1 MKITENKKGRCTGC
15 CAAALFAG
23 FDRTYDFLLVAPA
36 FLHPAEK
43 DAKNHLTNCYGGG
56 VLYRKSRLHKKVMGA
71 CKKIVRLI
79 LMSNISRRKFL
90 KGAGV
95 AALAVAAAGVL
106 TGCSNGDAPVIPEV
120 TKEVKV
126 IFICNGATAG
136 KDGSVVVKKDA
147 KTVLVSQIKAEQIP
161 QGYTVES
168 TGELKIQEIDGKE
181 CVLVTLKKIAT
192 TKPVTVAFYDTVNRA
207 LLSTT
212 MTITVASDA
221 EFVYKTDLKE
231 SLPGYEIIDN
241 GKNQI
246 SKNNRVVMSVKP
258 VVPEESMEVTVTYYM
273 KGSNEVITKSTVS
286 VPKSKKVLTKAELP
300 GATVESN
307 GYLFDVVAINNG
319 PFGINDLGGGKGEV
333 AVTATIKMHK

>member
-23 FDRTYDFLLVAPA
+23 FDRTYDFLLVAPV

>member
-1 MKITENKKGRCTGC
+1 M
-15 CAAALFAG
+15 
-23 FDRTYDFLLVAPA
+23 
-36 FLHPAEK
+36 
-43 DAKNHLTNCYGGG
+43 
-56 VLYRKSRLHKKVMGA
+56 MGA

-126 IFICNGATAG
+126 IFMCNGATAG

-147 KTVLVSQIKAEQIP
+147 KTVPVSLIKAEQIP

-168 TGELKIQEIDGKE
+168 TGELNIKEIDGKE

-192 TKPVTVAFYDTVNRA
+192 SKNVTVAFYDTVNNA
-207 LLSTT
+207 MLSTT
-212 MTITVASDA
+212 MTIAVASDA

-231 SLPGYEIIDN
+231 ALPGYEIIDN

-246 SKNNRVVMSVKP
+246 SENNRVVMAVKP
-258 VVPEESMEVTVTYYM
+258 VAPEKMRNVTVTYRFS
-273 KGSNEVITKSTVS
+273 GSNGFITDATVD
-286 VPKSKKVLTKAELP
+286 VPMSKKFLTKAELP
-300 GATVESN
+300 AATVVSG
-307 GYLFDVVAINNG
+307 GYLFDVVPTTNG
-319 PFGINDLGGGKGEV
+319 PFGINDLGDGKGEV